1 MAAAL
6 GKPPARMAAAAPGG
20 QAAAA
25 AMGVPQ
31 TWPPLLGS
39 DETILHI
46 CYFYVKNI
54 LDGKM
59 TKKFWAQ

>member
-1 MAAAL
+1 MAT
-6 GKPPARMAAAAPGG
+6 AAPGG

-25 AMGVPQ
+25 AMGVQQ

-46 CYFYVKNI
+46 CYFYVNNI
-54 LDGKM
+54 LDRRNSMNLK
-59 TKKFWAQ
+59 